1 MLASLRFIPNA
12 LCVLRMLL
20 VAPVA
25 WLLAHREF
33 HLTLWLFA
41 FAAAT
46 DGLDGFLAKRFGWT
60 SELGK
65 ILDPLADKI
74 LLVGVFITL
83 AAMGWVPL
91 WLAAVAVARDV
102 VITAGAI
109 VYNWLFGYPN
119 GRPTWISKLNTLCQI
134 LFLLLI
140 VAIHAMGATGVVP
153 HTAVTILGALVF
165 VTTVISGI
173 DYVLTYSRKA
183 IAVSRQRR
191 GIAA

>member
-1 MLASLRFIPNA
+1 LRFIPNA
-12 LCVLRMLL
+12 LCIARMLL
-20 VAPVA
+20 VVPVA
-25 WLLAHREF
+25 WLLAHEQF
-33 HLTLWLFA
+33 KLTLWVFA

-83 AAMGWVPL
+83 ALMGRVPL
-91 WLAAVAVARDV
+91 WLAATAVARDV
-102 VITAGAI
+102 IITFGAI
-109 VYNWLFGYPN
+109 VYRYLYGNPD

-134 LFLLLI
+134 VYLLLI
-140 VAIHAMGATGVVP
+140 VAAHAVGSVPQPVVI
-153 HTAVTILGALVF
+153 ALGALVL

-173 DYVLTYSRKA
+173 DYIITYSRKA
-183 IAVSRQRR
+183 FDVTRQRR
-191 GIAA
+191 GAAG